1 MKRIALGRISTIVAT
16 VFVAAGLA
24 ASASAAPSG
33 SCPSL
38 NQNLKTYS
46 NVGAFFTNSGDTTT
60 YTFFSA
66 TTAKSAERSA
76 GPGQVLR
83 LSGPGRGAHRART
96 VAAEGANGEPL
107 DLRRGRFQLH
117 VRAAVRQ
124 QEQHSARREDSDN
137 GHRDL
142 GHGRADRPD
151 HSSPHRRQ
159 HSVQGP
165 LRRQSE

>member
-38 NQNLKTYS
+38 NKNLKTYS

-66 TTAKSAERSA
+66 TTQNPQNGVPGLVKYCVYPDPA
-76 GPGQVLR
+76 GQPSQI
-83 LSGPGRGAHRART
+83 T
-96 VAAEGANGEPL
+96 VAAQGDERGASGSPERTRPTSCSGGRPATRATFRST
-107 DLRRGRFQLH
+107 RRW
-117 VRAAVRQ
+117 
-124 QEQHSARREDSDN
+124 
-137 GHRDL
+137 
-142 GHGRADRPD
+142 
-151 HSSPHRRQ
+151 
-159 HSVQGP
+159 
-165 LRRQSE
+165 